1 MVTLKINGREVAAA
15 EGSYILAAA
24 RGLGLDIPALCDYIS
39 LEPHGACRLC
49 IVEVAHPNWPGWRKL
64 VTSCNYPISEG
75 LEVSTN
81 SPAVK
86 EHRAELFR
94 LLLAR
99 CPESEYVQKLARRY
113 SGVTQT
119 PYVLRPEPTECILC
133 DMCVRVCEER
143 STSALAHAG
152 RGTEREVNPPTDE
165 CVGCGACA
173 LICPAQCIPFERGKL
188 RTVIWGREF
197 PVAYCAVDPDK
208 CRACG
213 LCEERCYFDVA
224 RVKIF
229 ANGRL
234 TSFIDKD
241 VCQGCGS
248 CIAVCPAGAISMP
261 EYGEAALLARI
272 RELAGSGP
280 RVVAFACPRSPIPD
294 ELAGNVIVLPC
305 IGRVSMAMMMAAVLA
320 GACKVV
326 LVGRDA
332 DSCHFGEG
340 ERQAVMR
347 VEDAL
352 GLLALMRLGEGR
364 IQVVS
369 APPGLRGPAHELERI
384 LAENNP
390 ASIFETQPPVA
401 LTDAGYDELAANLR
415 VLCGSGDAPDLSAWA
430 KGLGAAQGAEAA
442 LYVNRIVVLDYLVA
456 SLTGELS
463 LRRTMEC
470 ALKAMGAKG
479 VSSSIVSGRA
489 GCSGEGVALNA
500 DVEDIIASGAKRI
513 LTLCPESAKNI
524 GKRFPEKEVVS
535 LDEYMLKLAK
545 EAPAPENA
553 LKVAHSPGIALP
565 ALPGVEWIALKAEM
579 HAHGLFLFRL
589 PAEERKAYSSALVE
603 ATQLG
608 AQFILCQCPAEF
620 LQVKLLLREGAWRM
634 SRVEPVTPASLACI
648 LLGGGKDEQ

>member
-1 MVTLKINGREVAAA
+1 MVTFKINGREVEAA

-64 VTSCNYPISEG
+64 VTSCNYPVSEG

-99 CPESEYVQKLARRY
+99 CPESEFVQKLARRY
-113 SGVTQT
+113 SGVTET
-119 PYVLRPEPTECILC
+119 PYTMRPEPTECILC

-152 RGTEREVNPPTDE
+152 RGVEREVNTPTDE

-173 LICPAQCIPFERGKL
+173 LICPAQCIPFERGDL
-188 RTVIWGREF
+188 RTAIWGREF

-224 RVKIF
+224 RVKLF

-261 EYGEAALLARI
+261 EYDEAALLARI

-280 RVVAFACPRSPIPD
+280 RVVVFACPRSPIPS
-294 ELAGNVIVLPC
+294 EHAGNAITLPC

-320 GACKVV
+320 GARKVV
-326 LVGRDA
+326 LMGRDA
-332 DSCHFGEG
+332 DGCHFGEG
-340 ERQAVMR
+340 ERQATKR
-347 VEDAL
+347 VEHAL
-352 GLLALMRLGEGR
+352 ELLRLMRIGDER
-364 IQVVS
+364 IEVVS
-369 APPGLRGPAHELERI
+369 APPGLQGPKQELERI
-384 LAENNP
+384 LAEDHP
-390 ASIFETQPPVA
+390 ASIFETHPPVA

-415 VLCGSGDAPDLSAWA
+415 VLCGTGDAPDLGAWA
-430 KGLGAAQGAEAA
+430 EGLNAEQGADTV

-456 SLTGELS
+456 SLTDGLS
-463 LRRTMEC
+463 LRGITEG
-470 ALKAMGAKG
+470 ALKAMSIKG

-489 GCSGEGVALNA
+489 GCNGEGAALEA
-500 DVEDIIASGAKRI
+500 DAENLIASGAKRI
-513 LTLCPESAKNI
+513 LTLCPESAKNL
-524 GKRFPEKEVVS
+524 GKRLPDREVIS

-545 EAPAPENA
+545 DAPAPEQI
-553 LKVAHSPGIALP
+553 LKIAHSTGVVLP
-565 ALPGVEWIALKAEM
+565 ELRGVEWIPLKAEM
-579 HAHGLFLFRL
+579 HAHGPFMFRL
-589 PAEERKAYSSALVE
+589 PAEERKAYMGALVE

-608 AQFILCQCPAEF
+608 AQFILCHCLAEF

-634 SRVEPVTPASLACI
+634 SRAEPVTPASLACI
-648 LLGGGKDEQ
+648 LLGGGKNEQ

>member
-1 MVTLKINGREVAAA
+1 MVTFKINGREVEAA

-24 RGLGLDIPALCDYIS
+24 RDLGLDIPALCDYIS

-64 VTSCNYPISEG
+64 VTSCNYPVSEG

-81 SPAVK
+81 SPIVK

-113 SGVTQT
+113 SGVSET
-119 PYVLRPEPTECILC
+119 PYTLRPEPTECVLC

-152 RGTEREVNPPTDE
+152 RGIEREVNPPTDE

-173 LICPAQCIPFERGKL
+173 LICPAQCIQFERGNL
-188 RTVIWGREF
+188 RTTIWGREF
-197 PVAYCAVDPDK
+197 PVAYCTVNPDK

-224 RVKIF
+224 RVKLF

-261 EYGEAALLARI
+261 EYDEAAMMARI
-272 RELAGSGP
+272 RDLAGSGS

-305 IGRVSMAMMMAAVLA
+305 IGRVSMAMMMSAVLA
-320 GACKVV
+320 GARKVV
-326 LVGRDA
+326 LMGRDA

-340 ERQAVMR
+340 ERQAAKR
-347 VEDAL
+347 VEHAL
-352 GLLALMRLGEGR
+352 ELLRLMRMNDSCIE
-364 IQVVS
+364 VVS
-369 APPGLRGPAHELERI
+369 APPGLHGPSQEFQRI
-384 LAENNP
+384 LAEAYP
-390 ASIFETQPPVA
+390 ASILEDQMPIA

-415 VLCGSGDAPDLSAWA
+415 ILCGAGEAPDVSAWA
-430 KGLGAAQGAEAA
+430 EGLGAVQGAETA

-456 SLTGELS
+456 SLTGELP
-463 LRRTMEC
+463 LRGIAKC
-470 ALKAMGAKG
+470 ALIAMGAKG
-479 VSSSIVSGRA
+479 VLSSIVSGRA
-489 GCSGEGVALNA
+489 GCGSDGSALDD
-500 DVEDIIASGAKRI
+500 DVNDLIVSGAKRI
-513 LTLCPESAKNI
+513 LTLCPESANNL
-524 GKRFPEKEVVS
+524 GKRLRDKEVLS

-545 EAPAPENA
+545 DAPSPERPF
-553 LKVAHSPGIALP
+553 KVAHSPGIVLP
-565 ALPGVEWIALKAEM
+565 ALHGVEWIPLKAEM
-579 HAHGLFLFRL
+579 HAHGPFLFRL
-589 PAEERKAYSSALVE
+589 PAEERKGYSDALVE

-608 AQFILCQCPAEF
+608 AEFILCHCPAEL